1 MASREEAEKAVREH
15 AGQEFKAGTYNFVD
29 GGEGRWLVARRGGTM
44 AVDRE
49 GRVRPVGEVFSTAE
63 YKRMASVMYWLF

>member
-1 MASREEAEKAVREH
+1 MASRQEAEKAARQY
-15 AGQEFKAGTYNFVD
+15 ADQELKSGAYTIVD
-29 GGEGRWLVARRGGTM
+29 GGEGRWLVALRGGAL

-49 GRVRPVGEVFSTAE
+49 GRVRPVGEVFSTEE